1 MCFLKASKWMK
12 NRTSSYF
19 LCREI
24 SERQT
29 WRQESWSRIS
39 NTCLSL
45 PFRKSGGRKRKR
57 KSFVP
62 KTANS
67 RWRQNV
73 VLPRACLQDKTAS
86 SKPSWKMYSEK
97 NLLRGRF
104 VLNSDLYLYEGLH
117 SFSDSLLWPRQHV
130 FDPIKQQCTKKKK
143 NPDSRHFRETEIF
156 PQISLSLKQENELAI
171 RAGKNGNPVK

>member
-1 MCFLKASKWMK
+1 MCFLKASKWIK
-12 NRTSSYF
+12 IRNSSYF

-73 VLPRACLQDKTAS
+73 VLPRTCLQDKTAS

-97 NLLRGRF
+97 IFCGEGLCWTQTFISMKGCTRF
-104 VLNSDLYLYEGLH
+104 PIRCCDLVNTCLTQLNSNA
-117 SFSDSLLWPRQHV
+117 R
-130 FDPIKQQCTKKKK
+130 KKKI
-143 NPDSRHFRETEIF
+143 PDGRNKTF
-156 PQISLSLKQENELAI
+156 PGNWNISSNQPQPQT
-171 RAGKNGNPVK
+171 GKWVSNQGGKKWKSS